1 MSRKR
6 KLCDTGLM
14 STAIKQ
20 EDVKRIRGNDGEFHK
35 RIMSLN
41 VIDIMQK
48 RFGLDLSELPESYHD
63 SIMKLHDM
71 MDAAFPYDTTTA
83 FSNLKILIVDVKPSL
98 PLPSTRKI
106 LDYMIARQPIIS
118 YDWVSDTVLGN
129 SMDDLPSMM

>member
-1 MSRKR
+1 
-6 KLCDTGLM
+6 M
-14 STAIKQ
+14 STAVKQ

-41 VIDIMQK
+41 VIEIMQK
-48 RFGLDLSELPESYHD
+48 RFGLDLSELPESYYD

-71 MDAAFPYDTTTA
+71 MDAAFPHDSTTA
-83 FSNLKILIVDVKPSL
+83 FSDLKILVIDVKPNH

-106 LDYMIARQPIIS
+106 LDYMLARQPIIS
-118 YDWVSDTVLGN
+118 YDWVSDTILGN